1 MKKSA
6 KFKENLNKNK
16 NIISLKN
23 RESKDNNKLL
33 NFFRKPTSQIYS
45 DYQTI
50 SDLFTKKQ
58 FKKIVKTIKLKSDKF
73 GKFFLDEWKLLHI
86 RIISLQIILDD
97 KISKYYNTNKINLFG
112 NYIND
117 VNSDINNWIIL
128 INELISK
135 NDKIYTGSFIDFI
148 ICFILKNCI
157 ILAKK
162 YIHFGYIKDAI
173 VSLSLSLRLI
183 SQTKMKFS
191 SPDSYFFASEI
202 FLYLSS
208 LMISERNYN
217 TAINLISLSVKFS
230 FISLELR
237 LCKNIDNNQTLF
249 DLNKYQNEKNMI
261 SKILFNLSI
270 AFYQLS

>member
-86 RIISLQIILDD
+86 RIISLQIILND

-117 VNSDINNWIIL
+117 VFPKMI
-128 INELISK
+128 
-135 NDKIYTGSFIDFI
+135 
-148 ICFILKNCI
+148 
-157 ILAKK
+157 K
-162 YIHFGYIKDAI
+162 YILDH
-173 VSLSLSLRLI
+173 LLI
-183 SQTKMKFS
+183 
-191 SPDSYFFASEI
+191 
-202 FLYLSS
+202 L
-208 LMISERNYN
+208 
-217 TAINLISLSVKFS
+217 
-230 FISLELR
+230 
-237 LCKNIDNNQTLF
+237 
-249 DLNKYQNEKNMI
+249 
-261 SKILFNLSI
+261 
-270 AFYQLS
+270 